1 MKPVCDEEGLVS
13 GGLLAVVCD
22 LGQHNEGA
30 LQSISSVGRRMVMP
44 QICPRLLIHLHCQDS
59 LI

>member
-13 GGLLAVVCD
+13 GELLAVVCD
-22 LGQHNEGA
+22 WGQHHEGA
-30 LQSISSVGRRMVMP
+30 LQAIGSVGCRMVMP
-44 QICPRLLIHLHCQDS
+44 QVRPRLLIHLHCQDF